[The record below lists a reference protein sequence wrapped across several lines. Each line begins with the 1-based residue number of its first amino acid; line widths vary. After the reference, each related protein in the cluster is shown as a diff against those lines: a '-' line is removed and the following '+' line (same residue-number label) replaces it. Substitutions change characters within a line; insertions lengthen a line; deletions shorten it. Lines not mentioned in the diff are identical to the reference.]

1 MSINFVLYVFAAHLN
16 ETPGSRTIRFYI
28 LFHIFMMYLSLF
40 FFFADLN
47 VLYDKGDKY
56 EFCFLFR
63 KDTNHKWE
71 GMSHVAS
78 IIDNIIIIVIL
89 IIIK

>member
-1 MSINFVLYVFAAHLN
+1 MSINFVLYVFAGHLN
-16 ETPGSRTIRFYI
+16 EQPGSRTIRFYI
-28 LFHIFMMYLSLF
+28 LFNIFMMFLSLF
-40 FFFADLN
+40 FFADLHAF
-47 VLYDKGDKY
+47 YDKGDEY

-63 KDTNHKWE
+63 KDINHKWE

-78 IIDNIIIIVIL
+78 IIDNNNVIVIL